1 MNRSVCSFRFSAGR
15 RPSPSSAAASV
26 VRALQQQLERRHHAC
41 LLTDGR
47 FAGYC
52 GWLLTSREIGE
63 KWLNGEAELSSV
75 PDRLADTVACTI
87 VFCPDRRHVL
97 PLIREARDRKPRPA
111 GRVQAQPQR
120 RRQKG
125 RGPQHGFRRYG
136 RLSPRRSCG
145 PVWNAQAWAAPAS
158 ALLNRVAI
166 LRRQL
171 EVGSV
176 GKSPR
181 RLQLC

>member
-1 MNRSVCSFRFSAGR
+1 MSGGHEIRQLRPTHESLGLLVSFLSRTAPFSEFRSGVL
-15 RPSPSSAAASV
+15 

-97 PLIREARDRKPRPA
+97 PLIREARDRNP
-111 GRVQAQPQR
+111 
-120 RRQKG
+120 
-125 RGPQHGFRRYG
+125 G
-136 RLSPRRSCG
+136 RLAVFKRSRSG
-145 PVWNAQAWAAPAS
+145 GDRKAAVRNMGFADTG
-158 ALLNRVAI
+158 A
-166 LRRQL
+166 
-171 EVGSV
+171 
-176 GKSPR
+176 
-181 RLQLC
+181 